1 MANNKIPLALGF
13 NPTTN
18 VNTGLEE
25 FIFNLSDVGDFCDA
39 DIVPSPGD
47 VLTYDSSNNCWKAS
61 ATPAVAAGALSA
73 LTDICAGVTSVTQY
87 QALVWNGTE
96 WCPSTIPTGGGGGGY
111 TPPLSPSIG
120 DLIVDDAT
128 GDFQGKIGSATF
140 FTQGIAD
147 NDILSLAF
155 DAGEEQILKWNG
167 TSLESGRLD
176 QLVIEVRANTGVTIS
191 KGDAVYVTGFH
202 SNNRVYV
209 ERAQANSPATMPAI
223 GLASTD
229 ISEDTNG
236 LVVSFGKTLVG
247 DNSSFVGNI
256 GDTVYV
262 SETTPGALTTTHPAG
277 PDDLIQNIGFLA
289 KKDSTNG
296 IIKVTGVGRAND
308 IPNTITLGDTT
319 LTPTD
324 AKLDGT
330 TASELVITDA
340 NNKIASV
347 ASSTLFNQGII
358 DNNIAT
364 TPIADGD
371 LESTF
376 LKDQTA
382 TIDPVNLNLSPGA
395 NKIVAVD
402 NAGTAFEA
410 GVISDLDDVTFSPD
424 PTQGQSLV
432 YDGDGVGGWIASTIP
447 TGGAGFV
454 DGSSVSATF
463 SAIQVDDLIVNRL
476 GEGRPTNFIWASDFY
491 LVGSTA
497 NGWGQGGQ
505 GTGAGLDGTAAY
517 NGPTDRAI
525 GVIRLKSGV
534 GTNGRYNLTTFNQT
548 MDPSTVG
555 LSLSTRVL
563 VSGLWDNGV
572 NDGDVMFGI
581 SDNGNTQSMPS
592 DGIYF
597 RYGNSN
603 SNWVAGVANGGSV
616 TETDTTIAPTPG
628 TFQVLQIMC
637 DENWT
642 TAQFFIDGVKRA
654 TLTLGVDNFPTGTNR
669 MGFRYAV
676 INDTT
681 NVTTGNQLIIDWHY
695 FKITCS
701 QSRGENYIRA
711 KMDPIE

>member
-1 MANNKIPLALGF
+1 MGYNKIPLALGF
-13 NPTTN
+13 NDS
-18 VNTGLEE
+18 TGNASGLIE
-25 FIFNLSDVGDFCDA
+25 FQLNLSDVGDTCN
-39 DIVPSPGD
+39 
-47 VLTYDSSNNCWKAS
+47 L
-61 ATPAVAAGALSA
+61 PAETG
-73 LTDICAGVTSVTQY
+73 
-87 QALVWNGTE
+87 QALVYNEEGQ
-96 WCPSTIPTGGGGGGY
+96 WCPSTLPAPGEFTGNLSDVGQVCNATPSDGQVLAWSGTANVWCASTIPTGGGGGGY

-209 ERAQANSPATMPAI
+209 ERAQANNPATMPAI

-347 ASSTLFNQGII
+347 ASSTLLTDYYTKSQADIEFIEDSDGSVKPTNLLSTLNTNQIPYATNTTTFASI
-358 DNNIAT
+358 TTNADSRAFMSTNANI
-364 TPIADGD
+364 GD
-371 LESTF
+371 LT
-376 LKDQTA
+376 
-382 TIDPVNLNLSPGA
+382 
-395 NKIVAVD
+395 
-402 NAGTAFEA
+402 
-410 GVISDLDDVTFSPD
+410 DVT
-424 PTQGQSLV
+424 PTDSAAVADILQLRGSTWSAVSLSEAEAYAVAQG
-432 YDGDGVGGWIASTIP
+432 DAAIGG
-447 TGGAGFV
+447 
-454 DGSSVSATF
+454 
-463 SAIQVDDLIVNRL
+463 
-476 GEGRPTNFIWASDFY
+476 
-491 LVGSTA
+491 GSTA
-497 NGWGQGGQ
+497 SPEVIFKGVGYPVASGNSTSYTNFVSSVIPASVLSNNEDIEIDVRGRILAAGTNISWKFSLNGTSYLET
-505 GTGAGLDGTAAY
+505 GTGQSTNDTRYHMRIYVSKLETNRQMIVSEYIQLAGNAQTQ
-517 NGPTDRAI
+517 
-525 GVIRLKSGV
+525 GV
-534 GTNGRYNLTTFNQT
+534 GRWESIDREG
-548 MDPSTVG
+548 G
-555 LSLSTRVL
+555 LH
-563 VSGLWDNGV
+563 NE
-572 NDGDVMFGI
+572 
-581 SDNGNTQSMPS
+581 
-592 DGIYF
+592 
-597 RYGNSN
+597 
-603 SNWVAGVANGGSV
+603 A
-616 TETDTTIAPTPG
+616 TETETNDLTVELDWRNNSTNTAQIGTVDSYVIKRIPTPA
-628 TFQVLQIMC
+628 F
-637 DENWT
+637 
-642 TAQFFIDGVKRA
+642 
-654 TLTLGVDNFPTGTNR
+654 
-669 MGFRYAV
+669 
-676 INDTT
+676 
-681 NVTTGNQLIIDWHY
+681 
-695 FKITCS
+695 
-701 QSRGENYIRA
+701 
-711 KMDPIE
+711 